1 MRRFAALAL
10 LFVDFS
16 SVSDESQTSSLSAVT
31 KTFCYYPKSQY
42 NQKYRWHFLQSFFS
56 ELIFFYSFLHKRN
69 VKMKGETKVTQTGL
83 KKRRKILCFQCLA
96 DHHFWSPFLSFLCI
110 GNTNCTK
117 AFWGKYVW
125 QKSLES
131 SIFWQVRRETWM
143 ERKF

>member
-31 KTFCYYPKSQY
+31 KTFCYYPKSQCTTK
-42 NQKYRWHFLQSFFS
+42 NTDDTFSSLFFS

-83 KKRRKILCFQCLA
+83 KKGGKSCSFNVLLIIIFGLLFCPFCALA
-96 DHHFWSPFLSFLCI
+96 TLIALRPFGESMY
-110 GNTNCTK
+110 
-117 AFWGKYVW
+117 GKKV
-125 QKSLES
+125 
-131 SIFWQVRRETWM
+131 
-143 ERKF
+143 

>member
-31 KTFCYYPKSQY
+31 KTFCYYPKSQCTTK
-42 NQKYRWHFLQSFFS
+42 NTDDTFSSLFFS

-83 KKRRKILCFQCLA
+83 KKRRKILFFQCLA

-131 SIFWQVRRETWM
+131 SIF
-143 ERKF
+143 